1 MHQIDELLKK
11 VKRIHMIGIGGSGMC
26 PLAEILHAEGYEL
39 TGSDNNESDIL
50 KRIRAMGIKVTM
62 GHKPESVDGAQMV
75 IHTAAVKK
83 DNPEVAAAIEKGIPT
98 FERSILLGAVSR
110 IYPNTIGVCGTHG
123 KTTVS
128 SVLTQILLT
137 AGKDPSVVIGGKLP
151 LINAYG
157 RVGKSDMFV
166 CESCEFNDTF
176 LQLSPKT
183 AVVLN
188 VDADHLEY
196 FKTMDNLKASFT
208 KFCNMAS
215 NVVYNGDDKNT
226 LEVID
231 NIVDK
236 QNKTFIS
243 FGLDEKNDYYAK
255 NVSMNKSR
263 ASFEV
268 YKKGEKMFDLK
279 LLVPGA
285 HNVYNIL
292 AAVATADFEGCEP
305 EKIKQGA
312 EAFGGAGRRFE
323 FLAEINGITVADD
336 YAHHPA
342 ELKVTLEA
350 AMGMGYKRVI
360 AVFQPFT
367 YSRTYDHFDEFVDV
381 LQIPDL
387 CVMSEIMGSREIN
400 TYNIYTKD
408 LAEKIPDSVWFNTFE
423 EIAEHTV
430 SIAKPGDLII
440 TMGCGDIYK
449 AAKIM
454 IEKLKDLY
462 N

>member
-1 MHQIDELLKK
+1 
-11 VKRIHMIGIGGSGMC
+11 
-26 PLAEILHAEGYEL
+26 
-39 TGSDNNESDIL
+39 
-50 KRIRAMGIKVTM
+50 MGIRVTM
-62 GHKPESVDGAQMV
+62 GHHPESVEGAEMV

-110 IYPNTIGVCGTHG
+110 LYPNTIGVCGTHG

-128 SVLTQILLT
+128 SMLTQVLLT
-137 AGKDPSVVIGGKLP
+137 ADKDPSVVIGGKLP

-157 RVGKSDMFV
+157 RVGTSDMFV
-166 CESCEFNDTF
+166 VESCEFNDTF

-183 AVVLN
+183 AVILN

-196 FKTMDNLKASFT
+196 FKTMENLKASFT
-208 KFCNMAS
+208 KFASMAQ
-215 NVVYNGDDKNT
+215 NVIYNGDDQNT
-226 LEVID
+226 LDVIAQ
-231 NIVDK
+231 IPEK
-236 QNKTFIS
+236 EEKCLIS
-243 FGLDEKNDYYAK
+243 FGLSESNDYYAK
-255 NVSMNKSR
+255 NIQMQQSR

-268 YKKGEKMFDLK
+268 YKHEEKLFDVH
-279 LLVPGA
+279 LLVPGQ
-285 HNVYNIL
+285 HNVFNAL
-292 AAVATADFEGCEP
+292 AAIAAADFEGCDLL
-305 EKIKQGA
+305 KIKAGI

-323 FLAEINGITVADD
+323 FLAEIDGITIADD

-367 YSRTYDHFDEFVDV
+367 YSRTVDHFDEFVEV

-387 CVMSEIMGSREIN
+387 CVMSEIMGSREVN

-408 LAEKIPDSVWFNTFE
+408 LAAKIPGSVWFNTFE
-423 EIAEHTV
+423 EIADYVV
-430 SIAKPGDLII
+430 SIAKPGDLVI

-454 IEKLKDLY
+454 IQKLK
-462 N
+462 NQ

>member
-1 MHQIDELLKK
+1 MQKIDKLLKTAK
-11 VKRIHMIGIGGSGMC
+11 HIHMIGIGGSGMC
-26 PLAEILHAEGYEL
+26 PLAEILHTEGYTL

-50 KRIRAMGIKVTM
+50 NRIRAMGIRVTM
-62 GHKPESVDGAQMV
+62 GHKPESVDGADMV
-75 IHTAAVKK
+75 IHTAAVN
-83 DNPEVAAAIEKGIPT
+83 DSNPEVAAAKQKGIPT

-110 IYPNTIGVCGTHG
+110 MYPNTIGVCGTHG

-128 SVLTQILLT
+128 SMLTQVLLT

-183 AVVLN
+183 AVILN

-196 FKTMDNLKASFT
+196 FKTMDNLKHSFT
-208 KFCNMAS
+208 KFASMAD
-215 NVVYNGDDKNT
+215 NVVYNGDDANT
-226 LEVID
+226 LEVVN
-231 NIVDK
+231 NIPQK
-236 QNKTFIS
+236 EQKNLIS
-243 FGLDEKNDYYAK
+243 FGLAQTNDYYAK
-255 NVSMNKSR
+255 NIEMVKSR
-263 ASFEV
+263 ACFTV
-268 YKKGEKMFDLK
+268 YKKGEKLTDIR
-279 LLVPGA
+279 LLVPGK
-285 HNVYNIL
+285 HNVYNAL
-292 AAVATADFEGCEP
+292 AVIAQADFEGCDAAS
-305 EKIKQGA
+305 IKKGI

-323 FLAEINGITVADD
+323 FLAEIDGITIADD

-350 AMGMGYKRVI
+350 AMDMGYKRVI

-367 YSRTYDHFDEFVDV
+367 YSRTYDHFDEFVEV
-381 LQIPDL
+381 LQIPDK

-408 LAEKIPDSVWFNTFE
+408 LAEKIPGSVWFNTFD
-423 EIAEHTV
+423 EIADYTL
-430 SIAKPGDLII
+430 SIAQKGDLII
-440 TMGCGDIYK
+440 TLGCGDIYK

-454 IEKLKDLY
+454 IDKLKA
-462 N
+462 

>member
-62 GHKPESVDGAQMV
+62 GHKPESVEGAQMV

-215 NVVYNGDDKNT
+215 NVIYNGDDKNT
-226 LEVID
+226 LEVIE
-231 NIVDK
+231 NIKDK
-236 QNKTFIS
+236 KNKTFIS

-255 NVSMNKSR
+255 NVSMIKSR

-268 YKKGEKMFDLK
+268 YKRGEKLFDLS
-279 LLVPGA
+279 LLVPGE

-292 AAVATADFEGCEP
+292 AAVATADFEGCET
-305 EKIKQGA
+305 EKIKEGA

-323 FLAEINGITVADD
+323 FLAEINGITIADD

-342 ELKVTLEA
+342 ELKVTLDA

-367 YSRTYDHFDEFVDV
+367 YSRTYDHFDEFCEV

-387 CVMSEIMGSREIN
+387 CVMSEIMGSREVN

-408 LAEKIPDSVWFNTFE
+408 LSEKIPGSVWFNTFE

-454 IEKLKDLY
+454 IEKLRERE
-462 N
+462 